1 MPAFTEVP
9 AVVGAGLYALC
20 LLPALSTDV
29 VDAKAR
35 FVASGSNAIRKG
47 FLKPRAKVSLQLFPL
62 AARPASLHRSL
73 FAPVDGLDAGIPP
86 SRLMRKTLPSRIFRS
101 RAASFSCWHFVPSA

>member
-1 MPAFTEVP
+1 MRKLV
-9 AVVGAGLYALC
+9 
-20 LLPALSTDV
+20 
-29 VDAKAR
+29 

-73 FAPVDGLDAGIPP
+73 FVPVYGLDAEIPP
-86 SRLMRKTLPSRIFRS
+86 RLMRKTLPSRMFRS